1 MSEHPT
7 YASDCVLVTG
17 GAGAIGSN
25 LVRALATGG
34 ARVIVLDDLS
44 SSEAWNV
51 PSSPNVLFAKG
62 DILDEVQL
70 KRVFLERPR
79 IVFHLAAFF
88 ANQNSIDHP
97 ERDLMVNGLG
107 TLRLL
112 EYSLLAGVQR
122 FVYASSGCAIYG
134 SQAPLPLS
142 EEAMSLHLST
152 PYQITKSL
160 GELYCTFFH
169 DHHGLG
175 VVKPRFFNSYGPG
188 ELPGEYRNVIPNFIH
203 WAMKGLPLPITGTGE
218 ETRDF
223 TFSGDIVRALL
234 LAGKSDAAVGKEF
247 NLASGRETRIGD
259 LARAVNEAVGNSA
272 GVRMLERRRWDTK
285 PRLVAAIDQ
294 AREILGWEPEVG
306 LEQGLSE
313 TVHWFRE
320 NWSRIEPA
328 ARFGPGTSSAV
339 RGVPG

>member
-1 MSEHPT
+1 MTEHAS
-7 YASDCVLVTG
+7 YASECVLVTG

-25 LVRALATGG
+25 LVRALATQG
-34 ARVIVLDDLS
+34 ARVLVLDDLS
-44 SSEAWNV
+44 SSESWNV
-51 PSSPNVLFAKG
+51 PSSPNVLFANG

-70 KRVFLERPR
+70 KRVFLERPQ

-88 ANQNSIDHP
+88 ANQNSVDHP

-122 FVYASSGCAIYG
+122 FVYASSGCSIYG
-134 SQAPLPLS
+134 SQAPLPLR
-142 EEAMSLHLST
+142 EETVSLHLST
-152 PYQITKSL
+152 PYQVTKSL
-160 GELYCTFFH
+160 GELYCNFFH
-169 DHHGLG
+169 DHHGLA

-188 ELPGEYRNVIPNFIH
+188 ELPGEYRNVIPNFIY
-203 WAMKGLPLPITGTGE
+203 WAMKGMPLPITGTGE

-223 TFSGDIVRALL
+223 TFVGDIVRALL
-234 LAGKSDAAVGKEF
+234 LAGRSESAVGQEF

-259 LARAVNEAVGNSA
+259 LARRVNEVVGNNA
-272 GVRMLERRRWDTK
+272 GLRTLPRRRWDTK
-285 PRLVAAIDQ
+285 PRLVAAIDR
-294 AREILGWEPEVG
+294 AREILGWEPEID
-306 LEQGLSE
+306 LEQGLAE
-313 TVHWFRE
+313 TVHWFRD

-339 RGVPG
+339 REFSG